1 LSNTIASGFVG
12 GGVGVFS
19 KQLQNLMWLLLG
31 VSALLVALC
40 LGWLLL
46 RFGRTL
52 SRVEELLETTTEGLQ
67 ETLPEMR
74 QTLGNVNDITAS
86 VNTGLGVAAKGA
98 SRAGDSMRAGW
109 YGVRV
114 AGRSLWTSYMDG
126 SGVPVA
132 KEAPRAA
139 TARRKGGAASGQ

>member
-1 LSNTIASGFVG
+1 
-12 GGVGVFS
+12 
-19 KQLQNLMWLLLG
+19 MWLLLG
-31 VSALLVALC
+31 VSALVVALC

-74 QTLGNVNDITAS
+74 QTLGNVNDITAG
-86 VNTGLGVAAKGA
+86 VNTGLGIAAHGA
-98 SRAGDSMRAGW
+98 SRAGDGLRAGW
-109 YGVRV
+109 YGVKV

-126 SGVPVA
+126 SGGNPA
-132 KEAPRAA
+132 AQQSARAS
-139 TARRKGGAASGQ
+139 TARRGGGATGGH

>member
-1 LSNTIASGFVG
+1 ML
-12 GGVGVFS
+12 
-19 KQLQNLMWLLLG
+19 NLLWLALG
-31 VSALLVALC
+31 VSALIVALC

-74 QTLGNVNDITAS
+74 QTLGNVNDITS
-86 VNTGLGVAAKGA
+86 GVNTGLGIAAKGA
-98 SRAGDSMRAGW
+98 SRAGDGFRAGW
-109 YGVRV
+109 YGLKV

-126 SGVPVA
+126 SGGNPVA
-132 KEAPRAA
+132 HQPAPAA
-139 TARRKGGAASGQ
+139 TARRKGGAAGGQ

>member
-1 LSNTIASGFVG
+1 L
-12 GGVGVFS
+12 
-19 KQLQNLMWLLLG
+19 LNLLWLALG
-31 VSALLVALC
+31 VSALIVALC

-74 QTLGNVNDITAS
+74 QTLGNVNDITS
-86 VNTGLGVAAKGA
+86 GVNTGLGIAAKGA
-98 SRAGDSMRAGW
+98 SRAGDGVRAGW
-109 YGVRV
+109 YGVKV

-126 SGVPVA
+126 SSGNPA
-132 KEAPRAA
+132 AQQPARTA
-139 TARRKGGAASGQ
+139 TARRKGGAAGGQ